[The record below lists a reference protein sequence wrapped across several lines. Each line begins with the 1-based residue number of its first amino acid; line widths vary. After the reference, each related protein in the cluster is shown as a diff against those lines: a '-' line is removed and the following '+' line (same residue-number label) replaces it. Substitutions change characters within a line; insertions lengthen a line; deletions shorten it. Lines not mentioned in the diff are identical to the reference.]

1 MAKMI
6 PSVVSPEIKSNAEK
20 KIFEWFRDDPETEG
34 WVVIHSLGISNHRT
48 VLYGELDF
56 FVLAPKLGIFA
67 LEVKGGRVSRSDGVW
82 SFTNKYNQTTTKVR
96 GPFEQANEGMF
107 SLIDAIKAKYGAQN
121 KLSKLLFGTGV
132 MFPDIEFTDVGTDGQ
147 QWQVFDS
154 RNGKDVGKY
163 IRKLAK
169 YTRKN
174 WEDHYHFFYDD
185 MLPNA
190 ADVKELLKWLRA
202 DFDKA
207 VTLGKKIGYAEEE
220 LIKLTNEQLKCL
232 DQLEDNPRC
241 LIKGAAGTGKTLL
254 AIEEVKKAAASGEKV
269 ALFCFNSQ
277 LGNWL
282 KQYFSKLPQ
291 ELQPEY
297 VGTIHSWL
305 KQIVDH
311 AEISTI
317 PDEGNL
323 SRYYYDELPNIA
335 YNALSLNPVKFDRI
349 IIDEA
354 QDIIGTPAF
363 YVIDEV
369 LKKGLERGKW
379 VLFGDFTRQAIY
391 NTEKNADELDSE
403 LEDMTSFIRFKLR
416 INCRNTKYICDEIK
430 NITGFD
436 SGREI
441 WTKISGIS
449 VDHST
454 YSNEAEQTSL
464 VEHIIHKLINDGIK
478 HGEITILSPVKRE
491 NSVVSQIRNIK
502 IKNYSPNI
510 TDSITFST
518 IHAFKGLENKV
529 IIMVDIDSFEHEQLM
544 YVGLSRARIGLF
556 IIESEKA
563 RKEYLKII
571 AKRLLKN
578 G

>member
-20 KIFEWFRDDPETEG
+20 KIFEWFRDDPETEE

-67 LEVKGGRVSRSDGVW
+67 LEVKGGRVSRNDGVW
-82 SFTNKYNQTTTKVR
+82 SFINKYNQTTTKVR

-107 SLIDAIKAKYGAQN
+107 SLIDAIKAKYGSQN
-121 KLSKLLFGTGV
+121 RLSKLLFGTGV

-282 KQYFSKLPQ
+282 KQYFSKLPHA
-291 ELQPEY
+291 LQPEY

-335 YNALSLNPVKFDRI
+335 YDALSLNPVKFDRI

-464 VEHIIHKLINDGIK
+464 VEHTIHKLINDGIK

-563 RKEYLKII
+563 RKEYLRII

>member
-1 MAKMI
+1 MI

>member
-6 PSVVSPEIKSNAEK
+6 PSVLSPEIKSKAEK
-20 KIFEWFRDDPETEG
+20 KIFRWFRDAPDTEG

-56 FVLAPKLGIFA
+56 FVLAPKLGVFA

-82 SFTNKYNQTTTKVR
+82 LFTDKYNHTNTKVR
-96 GPFEQANEGMF
+96 GPFDQANEGMF
-107 SLIDAIKAKYGAQN
+107 SLMDAIKAKFGSQS
-121 KLSKLLFGTGV
+121 KLCRLLFGTGV
-132 MFPDIEFTDVGTDGQ
+132 MFPDIVFTDVGTDGH

-154 RNGKDVGKY
+154 RNGTDVGEY

-169 YTRKN
+169 YSRQK

-185 MLPNA
+185 MLPTA
-190 ADVKELLKWLRA
+190 ADIKELTKWLRA
-202 DFDKA
+202 DFDNA
-207 VTLGKKIGYAEEE
+207 VTLGKKIDYAEEE
-220 LIKLTNEQLKCL
+220 LIKLTNEQLKCI

-241 LIKGAAGTGKTLL
+241 FIKGAAGTGKTLL
-254 AIEEVKKAAASGEKV
+254 AIEEVKKATALGEKV

-277 LGNWL
+277 LGVWL
-282 KQYFSKLPQ
+282 KQYFSKLPE
-291 ELQPEY
+291 ELQPAY

-305 KQIVDH
+305 KQIVDG
-311 AEISTI
+311 ADMVSV
-317 PDEGNL
+317 PNDGDL
-323 SRYYYDELPNIA
+323 ARYYYDELPNIA
-335 YNALSLNPVKFDRI
+335 YDALNINPVTYDRI
-349 IIDEA
+349 VIDEA
-354 QDIIGTPAF
+354 QDIIGSPAF
-363 YVIDEV
+363 FVIDEV
-369 LKKGLERGKW
+369 LKRGLERGKW

-391 NTEKNADELDSE
+391 TSTKSAAELEEE
-403 LEDMTSFIRFKLR
+403 LEDITSFIRFKLR
-416 INCRNTKYICDEIK
+416 INCRNTKFICDEIK

-436 SGREI
+436 SGQEV
-441 WTKISGIS
+441 WTKISGIA
-449 VDHST
+449 VDHSPYT
-454 YSNEAEQTSL
+454 NEEEQVSLIEQT
-464 VEHIIHKLINDGIK
+464 IQRLINDGIK
-478 HGEITILSPVKRE
+478 PGEITVLSPLKRE
-491 NSVVSQIRNIK
+491 NSIISQISNIK
-502 IKNYSPNI
+502 IKNYSPNV
-510 TDSITFST
+510 TDCITFST

-571 AKRLLKN
+571 AKRLLNN